1 MILIIVKANKK
12 DHLYVINDYENS
24 INCSGEITR
33 VTIFYEHKFW
43 TETQNAII
51 SCEPLIIPIQCTI
64 ESKYYQTEIF
74 TQNQCNKG
82 RKLEIIKINDFN
94 LDKSKFCFL
103 SEYSTSTCDYKPIFS
118 FGIKNGYCVDGITM
132 ECSDLKYKISTCDI
146 IDKDPKKFKIT
157 TSGFSSENPT
167 LICKNSIGYLN
178 ETSRGFRGQP
188 FTIDGVIDPLYEER
202 VLQMP
207 SKQLDNNDYNN
218 NNNNYNNTIVDEISI
233 SVSTYSF
240 LKNTIFVIF
249 ILNIIFINV

>member
-1 MILIIVKANKK
+1 MISIIVKANKK
-12 DHLYVINDYENS
+12 DHLYVISDYENS

-33 VTIFYEHKFW
+33 ITVFYEHKFW
-43 TETQNAII
+43 TETQNAMI

-74 TQNQCNKG
+74 TQNQCNNG

-94 LDKSKFCFL
+94 FDKTKFCFL
-103 SEYSTSTCDYKPIFS
+103 SEYSTTTCDYKPIFS

-146 IDKDPKKFKIT
+146 LDNDPKRFEIT
-157 TSGFSSENPT
+157 TNGFSKSENPT

-178 ETSRGFRGQP
+178 ETSRGFRAQP
-188 FTIDGVIDPLYEER
+188 FTLDGVIDPLYEER

-207 SKQLDNNDYNN
+207 SNQLNYNN
-218 NNNNYNNTIVDEISI
+218 NNHVDEISNSI
-233 SVSTYSF
+233 STFSI
-240 LKNTIFVIF
+240 LKNILFIIF
-249 ILNIIFINV
+249 ILNIIFLL